1 MTARHRTSTD
11 HVNATVIG
19 LSKGATN
26 NSAVSEPKRG
36 PRTPRSPITI
46 GIVVREQPGINAPA
60 AIATGNPVPPKRAS
74 GPAFRHQRAHYGGG
88 GDPDR
93 EPRQHADAQRAEAR
107 QTLPELV
114 HGLTPVRRPVCAHE

>member
-60 AIATGNPVPPKRAS
+60 AIATGNPVRPPSARAAQRSGTSVRTTAAAATPIASHGNTLTLSEPKR
-74 GPAFRHQRAHYGGG
+74 
-88 GDPDR
+88 DR
-93 EPRQHADAQRAEAR
+93 PCPSSC
-107 QTLPELV
+107 T
-114 HGLTPVRRPVCAHE
+114 G